1 MLLYLIKHS
10 RPDIANAVRELTKVL
25 DKATPAHWKA
35 MIRVIQFVIET
46 KMYALKLQPEVG
58 QERIMY
64 LEGYSDSDFAG
75 DRETR
80 ASVYGFI
87 TFFCGAPISWKSKS
101 CKSVTLSSTEA
112 EYFAASEAAKELVF
126 IKNIIEGIKEEKKL
140 ELPMMLRMDNTGAIY
155 LANNQTTG
163 QRTKHIDIRTHYV
176 RNLINEGIIKSKFV
190 KSEDNTA
197 DIFTKNTNEMI
208 FIEHTD
214 KFLED
219 LEETFETAYM
229 AIFEFDSDDDDDEY
243 EF

>member
-1 MLLYLIKHS
+1 M
-10 RPDIANAVRELTKVL
+10 
-25 DKATPAHWKA
+25 
-35 MIRVIQFVIET
+35 Q
-46 KMYALKLQPEVG
+46 ALKLQPEVG
-58 QERIMY
+58 KEGILY

-75 DRETR
+75 DKETR

-112 EYFAASEAAKELVF
+112 EYFAASETAKELVF
-126 IKNIIEGIKEEKKL
+126 IKNLIEGIEALYKL

-155 LANNQTTG
+155 LANNQSTG
-163 QRTKHIDIRTHYV
+163 PRTKHIDIRVHYV
-176 RNLINEGIIKSKFV
+176 RDLISEGIIKTKFV

-197 DIFTKNTNEMI
+197 DIFTKNTNEFI
-208 FIEHTD
+208 FVNHTD
-214 KFLED
+214 KIIED